1 MNFINQDFIYL
12 VAFITSFL
20 VTFLVIPWLIPR
32 LESRK
37 IVGIDM
43 NKITKPKIPEIG
55 GIAVVLGVFLGFYSQ
70 FAIYAIYEI
79 GVEPT
84 SFLLASIMTLMG
96 IAFIGIIDDLLGM
109 RQLIKAVLPFLFALP
124 LGVFANSSMVFPF
137 IGHIEFGYLILFLVP
152 FGITCAAN
160 SMNMLE
166 GFNGLG
172 AGLGII
178 ITSTLI
184 LLSLMNGKD
193 EGLFLLVPLLGSLL
207 AFFYFNKY
215 PAKIFPGDTLT
226 LFMGGI
232 IGCAAIINNLKLEGV
247 ILMFPMIVEFFLKLR
262 GNFKGECFAK
272 MNEGGILFH
281 EGRIESLTHLVM
293 SNFTVDEIKLVRLFW
308 FFELILCLFVIIL
321 TVMDII

>member
-1 MNFINQDFIYL
+1 MNFINQDFINIF
-12 VAFITSFL
+12 AFLTSFF
-20 VTFLVIPWLIPR
+20 VTFLIIPWLIPR
-32 LESRK
+32 LLSRK

-43 NKITKPKIPEIG
+43 NKTAKPKIPEIG

-70 FAIYAIYEI
+70 FAIHAIYKI
-79 GVEPT
+79 GLEPT
-84 SFLLASIMTLMG
+84 PFLLASIMTLMG

-109 RQLIKAVLPFLFALP
+109 RQSIKAILPFLFALP
-124 LGVFANSSMVFPF
+124 LGIFATSSMTVPL
-137 IGHIEFGYLILFLVP
+137 IGNIDFGYFILFLVP

-178 ITSTLI
+178 ITFTLI
-184 LLSLMNGKD
+184 LLSLMNGKN
-193 EGLFLLVPLLGSLL
+193 EGLFLLVPLLGSLI
-207 AFFYFNKY
+207 AFFYFNRY

-232 IGCAAIINNLKLEGV
+232 IGCTAIVNNLKLEGV
-247 ILMFPMIVEFFLKLR
+247 ILMIPMIAEFFLKLR

-272 MNEGGILFH
+272 MNEGGILVY

-293 SNFTVDEIKLVRLFW
+293 SKFVVDEIKLVRIFW
-308 FFELILCLFVIIL
+308 AFELFLSLIVITL
-321 TVMDII
+321 TYMNII